1 MSKNYTGLENNSNAG
16 SVASNYSNSNASN
29 VGSVASTRS
38 IPALRLKYPN
48 TYNQAESLQ
57 NRLGSRNAKENRNA
71 IIQKLVDNKYTVKD
85 FSNTNLYIAAL
96 EAKYVRNLLCDS
108 SMGKNNATRK
118 KSLER
123 CKAALE
129 DTLVKSMIFYKH
141 LKQDHKEYGM
151 DVDTFWRQYGPNVLD
166 KLHERIEGREAKSR
180 PTTPTSMRGGR
191 RTRRR
196 SHKRSQTKRHR
207 RR

>member
-1 MSKNYTGLENNSNAG
+1 MSKFYIGLNNNSNAG
-16 SVASNYSNSNASN
+16 SVASNDTNTNISN
-29 VGSVASTRS
+29 VGSVSSIRS
-38 IPALRLKYPN
+38 IPSLREKYPN
-48 TYNQAESLQ
+48 TYNQTISLQ
-57 NRLGSRNAKENRNA
+57 NRLGYKNSKENRNA
-71 IIQKLVDNKYTVKD
+71 IIKKLVDNKYTVKD
-85 FSNTNLYIAAL
+85 FANANIYIAAL

-108 SMGKNNATRK
+108 SIGKNNATRK
-118 KSLER
+118 KASER
-123 CKAALE
+123 CKVALE

-151 DVDTFWRQYGPNVLD
+151 DVDVFWRQYGPNVLD
-166 KLHERIEGREAKSR
+166 KLHERIEGREARSR
-180 PTTPTSMRGGR
+180 PSTPVGGK